1 MMVPDYVGCQ
11 ELARNEWFL
20 LCRGRHREDGKPVLL
35 KTPCHDPASP
45 FALRLL
51 EHEYATLQ
59 RLSVPGVIRVHELL
73 RYDRGCCLVLEDAGG
88 TPLQALHPWR
98 PRDLDALFKLAIQ
111 LATILSELHRQG
123 VTHKHL
129 NPWSILLH
137 PTTNEVYLADFSL
150 ASWTVSETPTSLSL
164 SLMPSTLAYLSPEQ
178 TGRMNRVVDYRTD
191 FYSLGVTFYEL
202 LTGSR
207 PFRSDDPLELIHS
220 HIAKR
225 PMPPSEIGA
234 SIPEPLSRIVM
245 KLLAKTAEERYQS
258 AIGLRADFEHC
269 ARQWTDRGEI
279 TPFPLGQQDM
289 SDRFV
294 VPQYLYG
301 REQQLDALLGVFEQ
315 TCQGRSAC
323 VLVAGY
329 AGIGKTT
336 LIQELYKPLVRQRGY
351 FIAGKFDQL
360 ARNIPYYAL
369 IQAFQQLV
377 QRLLAEGEERLHVWR
392 AQLTEALGVNSG
404 VLAEVLP
411 EIELIL
417 GIQPPV
423 PALGPTEAQNR
434 FIMVLQNFL
443 SVLATPEHPLVVF
456 LDDLQWVDAATLSL
470 LPPLLTNPNLRCL
483 CLIGAYHDNEVST
496 DHPLRKAQAA
506 LAEAGAQLYHISL
519 PPLGLEDLTDM
530 VQEALHND
538 LAEARPLAELLKRK
552 TDGNPFFVIQFLKTL
567 HQEGFITFDYDRRR
581 WTYDMAA
588 AAERLA
594 LAQLNLTAGRRAKSS
609 TAYQAALT
617 YFQVGIGLLT
627 EAHWDCDYG
636 LLFALHQ
643 EAAECDYLG
652 GHFVE
657 AEGALDWLLG
667 RARTRLDKAKIY
679 ALKVLQYEHMSRYP
693 EAIRTGR
700 EGLALFGLC
709 FPDLPEEK
717 QALWTPS
724 SQLSRAF
731 RGRVPLMR

>member
-1 MMVPDYVGCQ
+1 LKREKVREAPMMVPDYVGCQ

-20 LCRGRHREDGKPVLL
+20 LCRGRHREDGRPVLL

-73 RYDRGCCLVLEDAGG
+73 RYDRGWCLVLEDVGG
-88 TPLQALHPWR
+88 TPLQALLPWR
-98 PRDLDALFKLAIQ
+98 QHDLDALFKLAIQ
-111 LATILSELHRQG
+111 LATILSALHRQG
-123 VTHKHL
+123 VAHNYL
-129 NPWSILLH
+129 NPWSILLR

-150 ASWTVSETPTSLSL
+150 ASWTVSESPTSLPL

-202 LTGSR
+202 LTGGP

-258 AIGLRADFEHC
+258 AIGLRADLEHC
-269 ARQWTDRGEI
+269 ARQWADRGEI

-301 REQQLDALLGVFEQ
+301 REQQLDALLGAFEQ

-323 VLVAGY
+323 MLVAGY

-360 ARNIPYYAL
+360 ARNIPYHAL

-392 AQLTEALGVNSG
+392 TQLTEALGVNSG

-470 LPPLLTNPNLRCL
+470 LPPLLTNPDLRCL
-483 CLIGAYHDNEVST
+483 CLIGAYRDNEVSA

-530 VQEALHND
+530 VQEALHDD

-567 HQEGFITFDYDRRR
+567 HQ
-581 WTYDMAA
+581 
-588 AAERLA
+588 
-594 LAQLNLTAGRRAKSS
+594 
-609 TAYQAALT
+609 
-617 YFQVGIGLLT
+617 
-627 EAHWDCDYG
+627 
-636 LLFALHQ
+636 
-643 EAAECDYLG
+643 
-652 GHFVE
+652 
-657 AEGALDWLLG
+657 
-667 RARTRLDKAKIY
+667 
-679 ALKVLQYEHMSRYP
+679 
-693 EAIRTGR
+693 
-700 EGLALFGLC
+700 
-709 FPDLPEEK
+709 
-717 QALWTPS
+717 
-724 SQLSRAF
+724 
-731 RGRVPLMR
+731 